1 MKQDTCIIVNDEKT
15 SIITLNDNK
24 ENKIITAE
32 NKFNCTIAFLDL
44 CHKYGLNINSD
55 SSALDLLDEM
65 YLKFSNNELLNFMD
79 EVEKNSLELF
89 GERK

>member
-1 MKQDTCIIVNDEKT
+1 MEQNKCIIVNDEKE

-44 CHKYGLNINSD
+44 CRKYNLDINTD
-55 SSALDLLDEM
+55 SSALDLLDEI
-65 YLKFSNNELLNFMD
+65 YLKFSNSELLNFMD